1 MEGPMPDAFQVET
14 GQLRSAAASVEGCCR
29 QIESGR
35 KSDAAAGVS
44 SGMAGFAVVQACE
57 SASKASGA
65 AFSGVA
71 KSWRAWSDAAAGGA
85 ARYDQ
90 LDASNESVI
99 RGAGSGV
106 VV

>member
-1 MEGPMPDAFQVET
+1 MMNPFQVES

-35 KSDAAAGVS
+35 KSDAAGGVS
-44 SGMAGFAVVQACE
+44 SGMAGFAVVAACE
-57 SASKASGA
+57 SAGTASGA

-71 KSWRAWSDAAAGGA
+71 NSWRAWSDAAAGGA
-85 ARYDQ
+85 ARYEQ
-90 LDASNESVI
+90 TDASNSSVI
-99 RGAGSGV
+99 RGAGSEV

>member
-1 MEGPMPDAFQVET
+1 MPDAFEVEP

-35 KSDAAAGVS
+35 RSTAAAGVS

-57 SASKASGA
+57 SASNASGR

-85 ARYDQ
+85 ARYE
-90 LDASNESVI
+90 LVDASNESVI
-99 RGAGSGV
+99 RGAGAGV

>member
-1 MEGPMPDAFQVET
+1 MPNAFQVES

-29 QIESGR
+29 QLGSGR
-35 KSDAAAGVS
+35 KSDAAGGVS
-44 SGMAGFAVVQACE
+44 SGMAGFAVVRACE
-57 SASKASGA
+57 SASEASGE

-85 ARYDQ
+85 ARYEQ
-90 LDASNESVI
+90 VDASNESVI
-99 RGAGSGV
+99 RGAGSNV

>member
-1 MEGPMPDAFQVET
+1 MPNSFQVES
-14 GQLRSAAASVEGCCR
+14 GQLRSAAASVDGCCR

-35 KSDAAAGVS
+35 TAHAAAGVS
-44 SGMAGFAVVQACE
+44 SGMAGFAVVGACA
-57 SASKASGA
+57 SASEASGA

-71 KSWRAWSDAAAGGA
+71 KSWRAWSDAAADGA

-90 LDASNESVI
+90 DDASNESLI
-99 RGAGSGV
+99 RAAGSDV

>member
-1 MEGPMPDAFQVET
+1 MPDAFQVET

-35 KSDAAAGVS
+35 KSGAAAGVS

-57 SASKASGA
+57 SASTASGKG
-65 AFSGVA
+65 FSGVA

-85 ARYDQ
+85 AGYEQ
-90 LDASNESVI
+90 VDASNVSVL
-99 RGAGSGV
+99 RAAGSGV